1 MLRSKHILLF
11 IVLLFV
17 GAQCFASQSVVLDSI
32 AIDAIDTIET
42 ISIIDSVELADA
54 EFEAWLEKYA
64 TVNSQFTIH
73 NSQLDDT
80 TNAFLGTIAFT
91 DSTECVSNDSVS
103 ISLDIVKDSVE
114 KRDFV
119 ELVDEGEEARER
131 ERNAL
136 IASVM
141 ASFKKKVAD
150 NTNNIDQANR
160 SDQSNQSNQTNQPD
174 QSDLSNSSDLSDQFN
189 QSDLSYNFQLPAF
202 KSADSLLAVVD
213 YQLSTLNSQHSTKV
227 NPLFL
232 DWVIG
237 GVENREQG
245 TRSKEYGVWS
255 DDSIV
260 VEIRI
265 GAKDYI
271 RATAPEL
278 YSYHKSDLPSIN
290 ELQISRIAHADRKEL
305 LLNLD
310 TLNRSKTSQLK
321 VDLPEISKWSKG
333 AKFQVHASQ
342 NYISSNWYKGGES
355 NLAATFYA
363 MGYFNYD
370 NRKGLQWDN
379 KAEWKL
385 GLYGMASDSL
395 RWLRVNE
402 DLLRLNSKLGYK
414 AFKNFYYTAEWDF
427 QTSLFNTYKSNTY
440 VRSSGPFSPIR
451 MSLSL
456 GMDYKYKSIV
466 SVFVS
471 PLSYKLVYV
480 ADMSYKEGVLPEENI
495 AYQVGI
501 TDGTRQSNQLGA
513 LIRTDFDYDF
523 NESIGMEVHF
533 SFFGNY
539 VGKIKGV
546 EVGCE
551 VIGNFKIN
559 RFLSAQVSLYPRY
572 DSTTVPADGG
582 KPKMQFYELISL
594 GFNYKL

>member
-1 MLRSKHILLF
+1 MLRNKYILF
-11 IVLLFV
+11 IFLFLI
-17 GAQCFASQSVVLDSI
+17 GAQWIASQVVVLDSV
-32 AIDAIDTIET
+32 DV
-42 ISIIDSVELADA
+42 IDSIDKIDSIEFLDTVELADA
-54 EFEAWLEKYA
+54 EFEAWLEEYA
-64 TVNSQFTIH
+64 
-73 NSQLDDT
+73 QLSETRDT
-80 TNAFLGTIAFT
+80 RHETQDILM
-91 DSTECVSNDSVS
+91 ENDSGSMSSEV
-103 ISLDIVKDSVE
+103 VKDSVE
-114 KRDFV
+114 KKDFV
-119 ELVDEGEEARER
+119 SLSKEGEEAREQ
-131 ERNAL
+131 EKNAL
-136 IASVM
+136 IMSVM
-141 ASFKKKVAD
+141 KSFKKRSEENAGTQHVASIGD
-150 NTNNIDQANR
+150 TTVMEIDLIDTIKSIEVYEVKLLA
-160 SDQSNQSNQTNQPD
+160 SNYS
-174 QSDLSNSSDLSDQFN
+174 FIG
-189 QSDLSYNFQLPAF
+189 
-202 KSADSLLAVVD
+202 ADSLIAEIDSTLTT
-213 YQLSTLNSQHSTKV
+213 YNSQLSTQI

-232 DWVIG
+232 DWVL
-237 GVENREQG
+237 G
-245 TRSKEYGVWS
+245 TESAVS
-255 DDSIV
+255 MSLDDSDSV
-260 VEIRI
+260 VVAVRK
-265 GAKDYI
+265 GAKDYV

-278 YSYHKSDLPSIN
+278 YAYHKSQLPSIS
-290 ELQISRIAHADRKEL
+290 ELQVERIQHDKRDKL

-310 TLNRSKTSQLK
+310 SLNRSKTSKLE
-321 VDLPEISKWSKG
+321 VDLPEMSKWSKG

-355 NLAATFYA
+355 NMAATLYA

-440 VRSSGPFSPIR
+440 IRTSGPFSPIR
-451 MSLSL
+451 MSLSA
-456 GMDYKYKSIV
+456 GMDYKWNSIV
-466 SVFVS
+466 SVFLS

-480 ADMSYKEGVLPEENI
+480 ADMSRKEGVLLEENI
-495 AYQVGI
+495 AHQVGI

-551 VIGNFKIN
+551 MIGNFKIN
-559 RFLSAQVSLYPRY
+559 RFLSAKVSLYPRY
-572 DSTTVPADGG
+572 DSTTIPADGG

>member
-1 MLRSKHILLF
+1 MLRNKYILF
-11 IVLLFV
+11 IFLFLI
-17 GAQCFASQSVVLDSI
+17 GAQWIASQVVVLDSV
-32 AIDAIDTIET
+32 DV
-42 ISIIDSVELADA
+42 IDSIDKIDSIEFLDTVELADA
-54 EFEAWLEKYA
+54 EFEAWLEEYA
-64 TVNSQFTIH
+64 
-73 NSQLDDT
+73 QLSETRDT
-80 TNAFLGTIAFT
+80 RHETQDILM
-91 DSTECVSNDSVS
+91 ENDSGSMSSEV
-103 ISLDIVKDSVE
+103 VKDSVE
-114 KRDFV
+114 KKDFV
-119 ELVDEGEEARER
+119 SLSKEGEEAREQ
-131 ERNAL
+131 EKNAL
-136 IASVM
+136 IMSVM
-141 ASFKKKVAD
+141 KSFKKRSEVNAGTQHVASIGD
-150 NTNNIDQANR
+150 TTVMEIDLIDTIKSIEVYEVKLLA
-160 SDQSNQSNQTNQPD
+160 SNYS
-174 QSDLSNSSDLSDQFN
+174 FIG
-189 QSDLSYNFQLPAF
+189 
-202 KSADSLLAVVD
+202 ADSLIAEID
-213 YQLSTLNSQHSTKV
+213 STLTTHNSQLTTQI

-232 DWVIG
+232 DWVL
-237 GVENREQG
+237 G
-245 TRSKEYGVWS
+245 TESAVS
-255 DDSIV
+255 MSLDDSDSV
-260 VEIRI
+260 VVAVRK
-265 GAKDYI
+265 GAKDYV

-278 YSYHKSDLPSIN
+278 YAYHKSQLPSIS
-290 ELQISRIAHADRKEL
+290 ELQVERIQHDKRDKL

-310 TLNRSKTSQLK
+310 SLNRSKTSKLE
-321 VDLPEISKWSKG
+321 VDLPEMSKWSKG

-355 NLAATFYA
+355 NMAATLYA

-440 VRSSGPFSPIR
+440 IRTSGPFSPIR

-471 PLSYKLVYV
+471 PLSYKLIYV

-495 AYQVGI
+495 AHQVGI

-551 VIGNFKIN
+551 MIGNFKIN
-559 RFLSAQVSLYPRY
+559 RFLSAKVSLYPRY
-572 DSTTVPADGG
+572 DSTTLPADGG

>member
-1 MLRSKHILLF
+1 MLRNKYLLF
-11 IVLLFV
+11 IFLFLI
-17 GAQCFASQSVVLDSI
+17 GAQWIASQVVVLDSV
-32 AIDAIDTIET
+32 DV
-42 ISIIDSVELADA
+42 IDSIDKIDSIEFLDTVELADA
-54 EFEAWLEKYA
+54 EFEAWLEEYA
-64 TVNSQFTIH
+64 
-73 NSQLDDT
+73 QLSETRDT
-80 TNAFLGTIAFT
+80 RHETQDILM
-91 DSTECVSNDSVS
+91 ENDSGSMSSEV
-103 ISLDIVKDSVE
+103 VKDSVE
-114 KRDFV
+114 KKDFV
-119 ELVDEGEEARER
+119 SLSKEGEEAREQ
-131 ERNAL
+131 EKNAL
-136 IASVM
+136 IMSVM
-141 ASFKKKVAD
+141 KSFKKRSEENAGTQHVASIGD
-150 NTNNIDQANR
+150 TTVMEIDLIDTIKSIEVYEVKLLA
-160 SDQSNQSNQTNQPD
+160 SNYS
-174 QSDLSNSSDLSDQFN
+174 FIG
-189 QSDLSYNFQLPAF
+189 
-202 KSADSLLAVVD
+202 ADSLIAEID
-213 YQLSTLNSQHSTKV
+213 STLTTHNSQLTTQI

-232 DWVIG
+232 DWVL
-237 GVENREQG
+237 G
-245 TRSKEYGVWS
+245 TESAVS
-255 DDSIV
+255 MSLDDSDSV
-260 VEIRI
+260 VVAVRK
-265 GAKDYI
+265 GAKDYV

-278 YSYHKSDLPSIN
+278 YAYHKSQLPSIS
-290 ELQISRIAHADRKEL
+290 ELQVERIQHDKRDKL

-310 TLNRSKTSQLK
+310 SLNRSKTSKLE
-321 VDLPEISKWSKG
+321 VDLPEMSKWSKG

-355 NLAATFYA
+355 NMAATLYA

-440 VRSSGPFSPIR
+440 IRTSGPFSPIR

-456 GMDYKYKSIV
+456 GMDYKWKNYV

-559 RFLSAQVSLYPRY
+559 RFLSAKVSLYPRY
-572 DSTTVPADGG
+572 DSTTIPADGG

>member
-1 MLRSKHILLF
+1 MLRSKSILL
-11 IVLLFV
+11 IIMLLV
-17 GAQCFASQSVVLDSI
+17 GVQVVASQSLRHDVMSDSI
-32 AIDAIDTIET
+32 APQSVDTLAMDTI
-42 ISIIDSVELADA
+42 ELADA
-54 EFEAWLEKYA
+54 EFEAWLDEYA
-64 TVNSQFTIH
+64 TVTEVA
-73 NSQLDDT
+73 DT
-80 TNAFLGTIAFT
+80 AVRDTIA
-91 DSTECVSNDSVS
+91 
-103 ISLDIVKDSVE
+103 

-119 ELVDEGEEARER
+119 GLVAEGEEARTR
-131 ERNAL
+131 EKNAL
-136 IASVM
+136 ISSVL
-141 ASFKKKVAD
+141 SSIK
-150 NTNNIDQANR
+150 NR
-160 SDQSNQSNQTNQPD
+160 V
-174 QSDLSNSSDLSDQFN
+174 SSDEAKCDTVVSEQLEVLE
-189 QSDLSYNFQLPAF
+189 DLGKLELPDFSTFASSGFLIAEVDSQLTM
-202 KSADSLLAVVD
+202 SNV
-213 YQLSTLNSQHSTKV
+213 QHSTQV
-227 NPLFL
+227 NPLFM
-232 DWVIG
+232 DWVLGGIG
-237 GVENREQG
+237 GKEQG
-245 TRSKEYGVWS
+245 VGGMEYGIWS
-255 DDSIV
+255 DDSV
-260 VEIRI
+260 VFEVRKDV
-265 GAKDYI
+265 KDYI
-271 RATAPEL
+271 RTTAPEL
-278 YSYHKSDLPSIN
+278 YTYHKSDLPSIG
-290 ELQISRIAHADRKEL
+290 ELQTSRITHADKTKL

-310 TLNRSKTSQLK
+310 TLNKNKTSQLK
-321 VDLPEISKWSKG
+321 VDLPAISRWSKG

-355 NLAATFYA
+355 NMAVTTYA

-440 VRSSGPFSPIR
+440 VRASGPFSPIR
-451 MSLSL
+451 MSLSA
-456 GMDYKYKSIV
+456 GMDYKWKSMV

-471 PLSYKLVYV
+471 PLSYKLIYV
-480 ADMSYKEGVLPEENI
+480 ADMSYREGVLPEENI

-501 TDGTRQSNQLGA
+501 TDGTRRSNQLGA

-539 VGKIKGV
+539 AGKIKGV

-559 RFLSAQVSLYPRY
+559 RFLSAKVSLYPRY

-582 KPKMQFYELISL
+582 KPKLQFYELISL

>member
-1 MLRSKHILLF
+1 MLRSKSILL
-11 IVLLFV
+11 IIMLLV
-17 GAQCFASQSVVLDSI
+17 GVQVVASQSLRHDVMSDSI
-32 AIDAIDTIET
+32 APQSVDTLAMDTI
-42 ISIIDSVELADA
+42 ELADA
-54 EFEAWLEKYA
+54 EFEAWLDEYA
-64 TVNSQFTIH
+64 TVTEVA
-73 NSQLDDT
+73 DT
-80 TNAFLGTIAFT
+80 AVRDTIA
-91 DSTECVSNDSVS
+91 
-103 ISLDIVKDSVE
+103 

-119 ELVDEGEEARER
+119 GLVAEGEEARTR
-131 ERNAL
+131 EKNAL
-136 IASVM
+136 ISSVL
-141 ASFKKKVAD
+141 SSIK
-150 NTNNIDQANR
+150 NR
-160 SDQSNQSNQTNQPD
+160 V
-174 QSDLSNSSDLSDQFN
+174 SSDEAKCDTVVSEQLEVLE
-189 QSDLSYNFQLPAF
+189 DLGKLELPDFSTFASSGFLIAEVDSQLTT
-202 KSADSLLAVVD
+202 SNV
-213 YQLSTLNSQHSTKV
+213 QHSTQV
-227 NPLFL
+227 NPLFM
-232 DWVIG
+232 DWVLGGIG
-237 GVENREQG
+237 GKEQG
-245 TRSKEYGVWS
+245 VGGMEYGIWS
-255 DDSIV
+255 DDSV
-260 VEIRI
+260 VFEVRKDV
-265 GAKDYI
+265 KDYI
-271 RATAPEL
+271 RTTAPEL
-278 YSYHKSDLPSIN
+278 YTYHKSDLPSIG
-290 ELQISRIAHADRKEL
+290 ELQTSRITHADKTKL

-310 TLNRSKTSQLK
+310 TLNKNKTSQLK
-321 VDLPEISKWSKG
+321 VDLPAISRWSKG

-355 NLAATFYA
+355 NMAMTMYA

-440 VRSSGPFSPIR
+440 VRASGPFSPIR
-451 MSLSL
+451 MSLSA
-456 GMDYKYKSIV
+456 GMDYKWKSMV

-471 PLSYKLVYV
+471 PLSYKLIYV
-480 ADMSYKEGVLPEENI
+480 ADMSYREGVLPEENI

-501 TDGTRQSNQLGA
+501 TDGTRRSNQLGA

-539 VGKIKGV
+539 AGKIKGV

-559 RFLSAQVSLYPRY
+559 RFLSAKVSLYPRY

-582 KPKMQFYELISL
+582 KPKLQFYELISL

>member
-1 MLRSKHILLF
+1 MLRSKSILL
-11 IVLLFV
+11 IIMLLV
-17 GAQCFASQSVVLDSI
+17 GAQVVASQSLRHDVMSDSI
-32 AIDAIDTIET
+32 APQSVDTLAMDTI
-42 ISIIDSVELADA
+42 ELADA
-54 EFEAWLEKYA
+54 EFEAWLDEYA
-64 TVNSQFTIH
+64 TVTEVA
-73 NSQLDDT
+73 DT
-80 TNAFLGTIAFT
+80 AVRDTIA
-91 DSTECVSNDSVS
+91 
-103 ISLDIVKDSVE
+103 

-119 ELVDEGEEARER
+119 GLVAEGEEARTR
-131 ERNAL
+131 EKNAL
-136 IASVM
+136 ISSVL
-141 ASFKKKVAD
+141 SSIK
-150 NTNNIDQANR
+150 NR
-160 SDQSNQSNQTNQPD
+160 V
-174 QSDLSNSSDLSDQFN
+174 SSDEAKCDTVVLEKLEVLE
-189 QSDLSYNFQLPAF
+189 DLGKLELPDFSTFASSGFLIAEVDSQLTT
-202 KSADSLLAVVD
+202 SNV
-213 YQLSTLNSQHSTKV
+213 QHSTQV
-227 NPLFL
+227 NPLFM
-232 DWVIG
+232 DWVLGGIG
-237 GVENREQG
+237 GKEQG
-245 TRSKEYGVWS
+245 VGGMEYGIWS
-255 DDSIV
+255 DDSV
-260 VEIRI
+260 VFEVRKDV
-265 GAKDYI
+265 KDYI
-271 RATAPEL
+271 RTTAPEL
-278 YSYHKSDLPSIN
+278 YTYHKSDLPSIG
-290 ELQISRIAHADRKEL
+290 ELQTSRITHADKTKL

-310 TLNRSKTSQLK
+310 TLNKNKTSQLK
-321 VDLPEISKWSKG
+321 VDLPAISRWSKG

-355 NLAATFYA
+355 NMAMTMYA

-440 VRSSGPFSPIR
+440 VRASGPFSPIR
-451 MSLSL
+451 MSLSA
-456 GMDYKYKSIV
+456 GMDYKWKSMV

-471 PLSYKLVYV
+471 PLSYKLIYV
-480 ADMSYKEGVLPEENI
+480 ADMSYREGVLPEENI
-495 AYQVGI
+495 AHQVGI
-501 TDGTRQSNQLGA
+501 TDGTRRSNQLGA

-539 VGKIKGV
+539 AGKIKGV

-559 RFLSAQVSLYPRY
+559 RFLSAKVSLYPRY

-582 KPKMQFYELISL
+582 KPKLQFYELISL

>member
-1 MLRSKHILLF
+1 MLRSKSILL
-11 IVLLFV
+11 IIMLFV
-17 GAQCFASQSVVLDSI
+17 EAQLVVSQSVCDSVKVDSI
-32 AIDAIDTIET
+32 VPQSVDTLAIDTI
-42 ISIIDSVELADA
+42 ELADA
-54 EFEAWLEKYA
+54 EFEAWLDEYA
-64 TVNSQFTIH
+64 NVKE
-73 NSQLDDT
+73 DADT
-80 TNAFLGTIAFT
+80 AVRDT
-91 DSTECVSNDSVS
+91 
-103 ISLDIVKDSVE
+103 VE

-119 ELVDEGEEARER
+119 ELATKGEEARTR
-131 ERNAL
+131 EKNAL
-136 IASVM
+136 IAGVLE
-141 ASFKKKVAD
+141 SFKKKV
-150 NTNNIDQANR
+150 
-160 SDQSNQSNQTNQPD
+160 SDQSVQSAEPNSLVPVVAVDDSTQLNLLEQVDLALDAQRQTF
-174 QSDLSNSSDLSDQFN
+174 LSS
-189 QSDLSYNFQLPAF
+189 
-202 KSADSLLAVVD
+202 DSLLAGVD
-213 YQLSTLNSQHSTKV
+213 SQLATSNLQPPTQV
-227 NPLFL
+227 NPLFM
-232 DWVIG
+232 DWVLGGIG
-237 GVENREQG
+237 GKEQG
-245 TRSKEYGVWS
+245 GMEYGIWS
-255 DDSIV
+255 DDSV
-260 VEIRI
+260 VFEVRKDV
-265 GAKDYI
+265 KDYI
-271 RATAPEL
+271 RTTAPEL
-278 YSYHKSDLPSIN
+278 YTYHKSDLPSIG
-290 ELQISRIAHADRKEL
+290 ELQISHITHADKAKL

-310 TLNRSKTSQLK
+310 TLNKNKTSQLK
-321 VDLPEISKWSKG
+321 VDLPAISRWSKG

-355 NLAATFYA
+355 NMAMTMYA

-440 VRSSGPFSPIR
+440 VRASGPFSPIR
-451 MSLSL
+451 MSLSA
-456 GMDYKYKSIV
+456 GMDYKWKSMV

-471 PLSYKLVYV
+471 PLSYKLIYV
-480 ADMSYKEGVLPEENI
+480 ADMSYREGVLPEENI

-501 TDGTRQSNQLGA
+501 TDGTRRSNQLGA

-539 VGKIKGV
+539 AGKIKGV

-559 RFLSAQVSLYPRY
+559 RFLSAKVSLYPRY

-582 KPKMQFYELISL
+582 KPKLQFYELISL

>member
-1 MLRSKHILLF
+1 MKELRKFIFNASLITISYSRNMMLRSKYLLLIILW
-11 IVLLFV
+11 FV
-17 GAQCFASQSVVLDSI
+17 GAQFVASQVVVLDSVK
-32 AIDAIDTIET
+32 
-42 ISIIDSVELADA
+42 SDSVVLQHVDSLATDTMELADA
-54 EFEAWLEKYA
+54 EFEAWLEQYA
-64 TVNSQFTIH
+64 QI
-73 NSQLDDT
+73 
-80 TNAFLGTIAFT
+80 T
-91 DSTECVSNDSVS
+91 DSGLQITDDSLSV
-103 ISLDIVKDSVE
+103 DVVKDSVE
-114 KRDFV
+114 KKDFV
-119 ELVDEGEEARER
+119 SLSKEGEEAREK
-131 ERNAL
+131 EKNAL
-136 IASVM
+136 IIKVM
-141 ASFKKKVAD
+141 ESMRKKKEVVDERVEKDSMAIVSSSVSFELD
-150 NTNNIDQANR
+150 NTPKSVHSIFATTDLVSLFYDNYFLAAKDILSEIDK
-160 SDQSNQSNQTNQPD
+160 D
-174 QSDLSNSSDLSDQFN
+174 FV
-189 QSDLSYNFQLPAF
+189 Y
-202 KSADSLLAVVD
+202 DST
-213 YQLSTLNSQHSTKV
+213 SV

-232 DWVIG
+232 DWVLG
-237 GVENREQG
+237 DVGQG
-245 TRSKEYGVWS
+245 AGMREYGIWS

-260 VEIRI
+260 VEVRK
-265 GAKDYI
+265 GVKEYI
-271 RATAPEL
+271 RATEPEL
-278 YSYHKSDLPSIN
+278 YAYHESQLPSIT
-290 ELQISRIAHADRKEL
+290 ELQMGHIQYDKRDKL

-310 TLNRSKTSQLK
+310 SLNKARTSNLK
-321 VDLPEISKWSKG
+321 VDLPEMSKWSKG

-355 NLAATFYA
+355 NMAMTMYA

-385 GLYGMASDSL
+385 GLYGMSSDSL

-414 AFKNFYYTAEWDF
+414 AFKKFFYTAEWDF

-440 VRSSGPFSPIR
+440 IRSSGPFSPIR

-456 GMDYKYKSIV
+456 GMDYKWNSMV

-471 PLSYKLVYV
+471 PLSYKLIYV
-480 ADMSYKEGVLPEENI
+480 ADMSYKEGVLLEENI
-495 AYQVGI
+495 AHQVGI

-513 LIRTDFDYDF
+513 LVRTDFDYDF

-559 RFLSAQVSLYPRY
+559 RFLSAKVSLYPRY
-572 DSTTVPADGG
+572 DSTTIPADGG

>member
-1 MLRSKHILLF
+1 MLRSKSILL
-11 IVLLFV
+11 IIMLLV
-17 GAQCFASQSVVLDSI
+17 GVQVVASQSLRHDVMSDSI
-32 AIDAIDTIET
+32 APQSVDTLAVDTI
-42 ISIIDSVELADA
+42 ELADA
-54 EFEAWLEKYA
+54 EFEAWLDEYA
-64 TVNSQFTIH
+64 TVTEVA
-73 NSQLDDT
+73 DT
-80 TNAFLGTIAFT
+80 AVRDTIA
-91 DSTECVSNDSVS
+91 
-103 ISLDIVKDSVE
+103 

-119 ELVDEGEEARER
+119 GLVAEGEEARTR
-131 ERNAL
+131 EKNAL
-136 IASVM
+136 ISSVL
-141 ASFKKKVAD
+141 SSIK
-150 NTNNIDQANR
+150 NR
-160 SDQSNQSNQTNQPD
+160 V
-174 QSDLSNSSDLSDQFN
+174 SSDEAKCDTVVLEQLEVLE
-189 QSDLSYNFQLPAF
+189 DLGKLELPDFSTFASSGFLIAEVDSQLTT
-202 KSADSLLAVVD
+202 SNV
-213 YQLSTLNSQHSTKV
+213 QHSTQV
-227 NPLFL
+227 NPLFM
-232 DWVIG
+232 DWVLGGIG
-237 GVENREQG
+237 GKEQG
-245 TRSKEYGVWS
+245 VGGMEYGIWS
-255 DDSIV
+255 DDSV
-260 VEIRI
+260 VSEVRKDV
-265 GAKDYI
+265 KDYI
-271 RATAPEL
+271 RTTAPEL
-278 YSYHKSDLPSIN
+278 YTYHKSDLPSIV
-290 ELQISRIAHADRKEL
+290 ELQTSRITYADKTKL

-310 TLNRSKTSQLK
+310 TLNKNKTSQLK
-321 VDLPEISKWSKG
+321 VDLPAISRWSKG

-355 NLAATFYA
+355 NMAMTMYA

-440 VRSSGPFSPIR
+440 VRASGPFSPIR
-451 MSLSL
+451 MSLSA
-456 GMDYKYKSIV
+456 GMDYKWKSMV

-471 PLSYKLVYV
+471 PLSYKLIYV
-480 ADMSYKEGVLPEENI
+480 ADMSYREGVLPEENI
-495 AYQVGI
+495 AHQVGI
-501 TDGTRQSNQLGA
+501 TDGTRRSNQLGA

-539 VGKIKGV
+539 ASKIKGV

-559 RFLSAQVSLYPRY
+559 RFLSAKVSLYPRY
-572 DSTTVPADGG
+572 DSTTLPADGG

>member
-1 MLRSKHILLF
+1 MMLRSKYILL
-11 IVLLFV
+11 IILWFV
-17 GAQCFASQSVVLDSI
+17 RAQFVASQTVVLSDSLKI
-32 AIDAIDTIET
+32 LSENLSLTDSTEHD
-42 ISIIDSVELADA
+42 SLLLSVDSVAVDTMELADA

-64 TVNSQFTIH
+64 HITDNRLQIT
-73 NSQLDDT
+73 DD
-80 TNAFLGTIAFT
+80 
-91 DSTECVSNDSVS
+91 
-103 ISLDIVKDSVE
+103 SLLVDVVKDSVE
-114 KRDFV
+114 KKDFV
-119 ELVDEGEEARER
+119 ELVREGEEAREK
-131 ERNAL
+131 EKNAL
-136 IASVM
+136 ISSVM
-141 ASFKKKVAD
+141 ATFKKKTQETKPD
-150 NTNNIDQANR
+150 DQEVSVEVEAQNE
-160 SDQSNQSNQTNQPD
+160 DTLEVQSVEPLQ
-174 QSDLSNSSDLSDQFN
+174 LSAYDIQLSTFNS
-189 QSDLSYNFQLPAF
+189 P
-202 KSADSLLAVVD
+202 DSLLVEVD
-213 YQLSTLNSQHSTKV
+213 STLSILNSQCSTEV

-232 DWVIG
+232 DWVLG
-237 GVENREQG
+237 DVGHGAGVR
-245 TRSKEYGVWS
+245 EYGIWS

-260 VEIRI
+260 SEVRK
-265 GAKDYI
+265 GVKDYI

-278 YSYHKSDLPSIN
+278 YEYHKSQLPSIS
-290 ELQISRIAHADRKEL
+290 ELQMGHIQYDKRDKL

-310 TLNRSKTSQLK
+310 SLNRSKTSSLK
-321 VDLPEISKWSKG
+321 IDLPEKSKWSKG

-355 NLAATFYA
+355 NMAMTMYA

-385 GLYGMASDSL
+385 GLYGMSSDSL

-402 DLLRLNSKLGYK
+402 DLFRLNSKLGYK
-414 AFKNFYYTAEWDF
+414 AFKKFFYTAEWDF

-440 VRSSGPFSPIR
+440 IRSSGPFSPIR

-456 GMDYKYKSIV
+456 GMDYKWNSMV

-480 ADMSYKEGVLPEENI
+480 ADMSYKDGVLPEENI
-495 AYQVGI
+495 AHQVGI

-513 LIRTDFDYDF
+513 LVRTDFDYDF

-559 RFLSAQVSLYPRY
+559 RFLSAKVSLYPRY
-572 DSTTVPADGG
+572 DSTTIPADGG

>member
-1 MLRSKHILLF
+1 MLRNKYILF
-11 IVLLFV
+11 IFLFLI
-17 GAQCFASQSVVLDSI
+17 GAQWIASQVVVLDSV
-32 AIDAIDTIET
+32 DV
-42 ISIIDSVELADA
+42 IDSIDKIDSIEFLDTVELADA
-54 EFEAWLEKYA
+54 EFEAWLEEYA
-64 TVNSQFTIH
+64 
-73 NSQLDDT
+73 QLSETRDT
-80 TNAFLGTIAFT
+80 RHETQDILM
-91 DSTECVSNDSVS
+91 ENDSGS
-103 ISLDIVKDSVE
+103 MSLEVVKDSVE
-114 KRDFV
+114 KKDFV
-119 ELVDEGEEARER
+119 SLSKEGEEAREQ
-131 ERNAL
+131 EKNAL
-136 IASVM
+136 IMSVM
-141 ASFKKKVAD
+141 KSFKKRSEENAGTQHVASIGD
-150 NTNNIDQANR
+150 TTVMEIDLIDTIKSIEVYEVKLLA
-160 SDQSNQSNQTNQPD
+160 SNYS
-174 QSDLSNSSDLSDQFN
+174 FIG
-189 QSDLSYNFQLPAF
+189 
-202 KSADSLLAVVD
+202 ADSLIAEID
-213 YQLSTLNSQHSTKV
+213 STLTTHNSQLTTQI

-232 DWVIG
+232 DWVL
-237 GVENREQG
+237 G
-245 TRSKEYGVWS
+245 TESAVS
-255 DDSIV
+255 MSLDDSDSV
-260 VEIRI
+260 VVAVRK
-265 GAKDYI
+265 GAKDYV

-278 YSYHKSDLPSIN
+278 YAYHKSQLPSIS
-290 ELQISRIAHADRKEL
+290 ELQVERIQHDKRDKL

-310 TLNRSKTSQLK
+310 SLNRSKTSKLE
-321 VDLPEISKWSKG
+321 VDLPEMSKWSKG

-355 NLAATFYA
+355 NMAATLYA

-440 VRSSGPFSPIR
+440 IRTSGPFSPIR

-456 GMDYKYKSIV
+456 GMDYKWKNYV

-471 PLSYKLVYV
+471 PLSYKLIYV

-495 AYQVGI
+495 AHQVGI

-559 RFLSAQVSLYPRY
+559 RFLSAKVSLYPRY
-572 DSTTVPADGG
+572 DSTTIPADGG

>member
-1 MLRSKHILLF
+1 MLKSKYILL
-11 IVLLFV
+11 IILFLV
-17 GAQCFASQSVVLDSI
+17 GAQGFASQAVVLDSI
-32 AIDAIDTIET
+32 KNDSVALRHVDSLATDTI
-42 ISIIDSVELADA
+42 ELADA
-54 EFEAWLEKYA
+54 EFEVWLEEYA
-64 TVNSQFTIH
+64 QIT
-73 NSQLDDT
+73 DDS
-80 TNAFLGTIAFT
+80 L
-91 DSTECVSNDSVS
+91 SV
-103 ISLDIVKDSVE
+103 DVVKDSVE
-114 KRDFV
+114 KKDFV
-119 ELVDEGEEARER
+119 SLSNEGEEARKR
-131 ERNAL
+131 EKNEL
-136 IASVM
+136 IMNVM
-141 ASFKKKVAD
+141 KSFKK
-150 NTNNIDQANR
+150 R
-160 SDQSNQSNQTNQPD
+160 SEESGVKSE
-174 QSDLSNSSDLSDQFN
+174 SSDSAMNSVDSTSALYSSPALGEVVEDRGD
-189 QSDLSYNFQLPAF
+189 SSNF
-202 KSADSLLAVVD
+202 
-213 YQLSTLNSQHSTKV
+213 QLSTLNVQFSTFNTPDSLLV
-227 NPLFL
+227 EVDSILSTLNSHFSTQINPLFM
-232 DWVIG
+232 DWVLG
-237 GVENREQG
+237 SKEQG
-245 TRSKEYGVWS
+245 EGGREYGTWS
-255 DDSIV
+255 DDTIV
-260 VEIRI
+260 VGVRKSV
-265 GAKDYI
+265 KDYI

-278 YSYHKSDLPSIN
+278 YTYHKSDLPSLG
-290 ELQISRIAHADRKEL
+290 ELQTSHITHADKKKL

-310 TLNRSKTSQLK
+310 TLNRGKRSLSR
-321 VDLPEISKWSKG
+321 VDLPEASRWVKG

-355 NLAATFYA
+355 NMAMTMYA

-402 DLLRLNSKLGYK
+402 DLLRFNSKLGYK

-440 VRSSGPFSPIR
+440 IRTSGPFSPIR
-451 MSLSL
+451 MSLSA
-456 GMDYKYKSIV
+456 GMDYKWNSMV
-466 SVFVS
+466 SVFLS

-480 ADMSYKEGVLPEENI
+480 ADMSRKEGVLLEENI
-495 AYQVGI
+495 AHQVGI
-501 TDGTRQSNQLGA
+501 TDGTRYSNQLGA

-559 RFLSAQVSLYPRY
+559 RFLSAKVSLYPRY
-572 DSTTVPADGG
+572 DSTTIPADGG

>member
-1 MLRSKHILLF
+1 MMLRSKYILLIF
-11 IVLLFV
+11 LFLI
-17 GAQCFASQSVVLDSI
+17 GTQGFASQVLCDSLSTHNSQLTT
-32 AIDAIDTIET
+32 DTI
-42 ISIIDSVELADA
+42 ELADA
-54 EFEAWLEKYA
+54 EFEAWLEEYA
-64 TVNSQFTIH
+64 
-73 NSQLDDT
+73 QLSETRDT
-80 TNAFLGTIAFT
+80 RHETQDILM
-91 DSTECVSNDSVS
+91 ENDSGSMSSEV
-103 ISLDIVKDSVE
+103 VKDSVD
-114 KRDFV
+114 KKDFV
-119 ELVDEGEEARER
+119 SLSKEGEEAREQ
-131 ERNAL
+131 EKNAL
-136 IASVM
+136 IMSVM
-141 ASFKKKVAD
+141 KSFKKRSEENAGTQHVASIGD
-150 NTNNIDQANR
+150 TTVMEIDLIDTIK
-160 SDQSNQSNQTNQPD
+160 SIEVYEVKLLVSNYS
-174 QSDLSNSSDLSDQFN
+174 FIG
-189 QSDLSYNFQLPAF
+189 
-202 KSADSLLAVVD
+202 ADSLIAEID
-213 YQLSTLNSQHSTKV
+213 STLTTHNSQLTTQI

-232 DWVIG
+232 DWVL
-237 GVENREQG
+237 G
-245 TRSKEYGVWS
+245 TESAVS
-255 DDSIV
+255 MSLDDSDSV
-260 VEIRI
+260 VVAVRK
-265 GAKDYI
+265 GAKDYV

-278 YSYHKSDLPSIN
+278 YAYHKSQLPSIS
-290 ELQISRIAHADRKEL
+290 ELQVERIQHDKRDKL

-310 TLNRSKTSQLK
+310 SLNRSKTSKLE
-321 VDLPEISKWSKG
+321 VDLPEMSKWSKG

-355 NLAATFYA
+355 NMAATLYA

-440 VRSSGPFSPIR
+440 IRTSGPFSPIR
-451 MSLSL
+451 MSLSA
-456 GMDYKYKSIV
+456 GMDYKWNSMV
-466 SVFVS
+466 SVFLS

-480 ADMSYKEGVLPEENI
+480 ADMSRKEGVLLEENI
-495 AYQVGI
+495 AHQVGI
-501 TDGTRQSNQLGA
+501 TDGTRYSNQLGA

-559 RFLSAQVSLYPRY
+559 RFLSAKVSLYPRY
-572 DSTTVPADGG
+572 DSTTIPADGG

>member
-1 MLRSKHILLF
+1 MSLDDSD
-11 IVLLFV
+11 
-17 GAQCFASQSVVLDSI
+17 SVV
-32 AIDAIDTIET
+32 
-42 ISIIDSVELADA
+42 
-54 EFEAWLEKYA
+54 
-64 TVNSQFTIH
+64 
-73 NSQLDDT
+73 
-80 TNAFLGTIAFT
+80 
-91 DSTECVSNDSVS
+91 
-103 ISLDIVKDSVE
+103 
-114 KRDFV
+114 
-119 ELVDEGEEARER
+119 
-131 ERNAL
+131 
-136 IASVM
+136 
-141 ASFKKKVAD
+141 VAV
-150 NTNNIDQANR
+150 R
-160 SDQSNQSNQTNQPD
+160 
-174 QSDLSNSSDLSDQFN
+174 
-189 QSDLSYNFQLPAF
+189 
-202 KSADSLLAVVD
+202 K
-213 YQLSTLNSQHSTKV
+213 
-227 NPLFL
+227 
-232 DWVIG
+232 
-237 GVENREQG
+237 
-245 TRSKEYGVWS
+245 
-255 DDSIV
+255 
-260 VEIRI
+260 
-265 GAKDYI
+265 GAKDYV

-278 YSYHKSDLPSIN
+278 YAYHKSQLPSIL
-290 ELQISRIAHADRKEL
+290 ELQVERIQHDKRDKL

-310 TLNRSKTSQLK
+310 SLNRSKTSKLE

-333 AKFQVHASQ
+333 AKFQVHVSQ

-355 NLAATFYA
+355 NMATTLYA

-370 NRKGLQWDN
+370 SRKGLQWDN

-440 VRSSGPFSPIR
+440 IRTSGPFSPIR

-471 PLSYKLVYV
+471 PLSYKLIYV
-480 ADMSYKEGVLPEENI
+480 VDMSYKEGVLPEENI
-495 AYQVGI
+495 AHQVGI

-551 VIGNFKIN
+551 MIGNFKIN
-559 RFLSAQVSLYPRY
+559 RFLSAKVSLYPRY
-572 DSTTVPADGG
+572 DSTTLPADGG
-582 KPKMQFYELISL
+582 KPEMQFYELISL

>member
-1 MLRSKHILLF
+1 MLRSKYILLIF
-11 IVLLFV
+11 LFLI
-17 GAQCFASQSVVLDSI
+17 GTQGFASQVLCDSLSTHNSQLTT
-32 AIDAIDTIET
+32 DTI
-42 ISIIDSVELADA
+42 ELADA
-54 EFEAWLEKYA
+54 EFEAWLEEYA
-64 TVNSQFTIH
+64 
-73 NSQLDDT
+73 QLSETRDT
-80 TNAFLGTIAFT
+80 RHETQDILM
-91 DSTECVSNDSVS
+91 ENDSGSMSSEV
-103 ISLDIVKDSVE
+103 VKDSVD
-114 KRDFV
+114 KKDFV
-119 ELVDEGEEARER
+119 SLSKEGEEAREQ
-131 ERNAL
+131 EKNAL
-136 IASVM
+136 IMSVM
-141 ASFKKKVAD
+141 KSFKKRSEENAGTQHVASIGD
-150 NTNNIDQANR
+150 TTVMEIDLIDTIK
-160 SDQSNQSNQTNQPD
+160 SIEVYEVKLLVSNYS
-174 QSDLSNSSDLSDQFN
+174 FIG
-189 QSDLSYNFQLPAF
+189 
-202 KSADSLLAVVD
+202 ADSLIAEID
-213 YQLSTLNSQHSTKV
+213 STLTTHNSQLTTQI

-232 DWVIG
+232 DWVL
-237 GVENREQG
+237 G
-245 TRSKEYGVWS
+245 TESAVS
-255 DDSIV
+255 MSLDDSDSV
-260 VEIRI
+260 VVAVRK
-265 GAKDYI
+265 GAKDYV

-278 YSYHKSDLPSIN
+278 YAYHKSQLPSIS
-290 ELQISRIAHADRKEL
+290 ELQVERIQHDKRDKL

-310 TLNRSKTSQLK
+310 SLNRSKTSKLE
-321 VDLPEISKWSKG
+321 VDLPEMSKWSKG

-355 NLAATFYA
+355 NMAATLYA

-440 VRSSGPFSPIR
+440 IRTSGPFSPIR
-451 MSLSL
+451 MSLSA
-456 GMDYKYKSIV
+456 GMDYKWNSMV
-466 SVFVS
+466 SVFLS

-480 ADMSYKEGVLPEENI
+480 ADMSRKEGVLLEENI
-495 AYQVGI
+495 AHQVGI
-501 TDGTRQSNQLGA
+501 TDGTRYSNQLGA

-559 RFLSAQVSLYPRY
+559 RFLSAKVSLYPRY
-572 DSTTVPADGG
+572 DSTTIPADGG

>member
-1 MLRSKHILLF
+1 MLRSKSILL
-11 IVLLFV
+11 IIMLLV
-17 GAQCFASQSVVLDSI
+17 GVQLVASQSLRHDVMSDSI
-32 AIDAIDTIET
+32 APQSVDTLAMDTI
-42 ISIIDSVELADA
+42 ELADA
-54 EFEAWLEKYA
+54 EFEAWLDEYA
-64 TVNSQFTIH
+64 TVTEVA
-73 NSQLDDT
+73 DT
-80 TNAFLGTIAFT
+80 AVRDTIA
-91 DSTECVSNDSVS
+91 
-103 ISLDIVKDSVE
+103 

-119 ELVDEGEEARER
+119 GLVAEGEEARTR
-131 ERNAL
+131 EKNAL
-136 IASVM
+136 ISSVL
-141 ASFKKKVAD
+141 SSIK
-150 NTNNIDQANR
+150 NR
-160 SDQSNQSNQTNQPD
+160 V
-174 QSDLSNSSDLSDQFN
+174 SSDEAKCDTVVSEQLEVLE
-189 QSDLSYNFQLPAF
+189 DLGKLELPDFSTFASSGFLIAEVDSQLTT
-202 KSADSLLAVVD
+202 SNV
-213 YQLSTLNSQHSTKV
+213 QHSTQV
-227 NPLFL
+227 NPLFM
-232 DWVIG
+232 DWVLGGIG
-237 GVENREQG
+237 GKEQG
-245 TRSKEYGVWS
+245 VEGMEYGIWS
-255 DDSIV
+255 DDSV
-260 VEIRI
+260 VFEVRKDV
-265 GAKDYI
+265 KDYI
-271 RATAPEL
+271 RTTAPEL
-278 YSYHKSDLPSIN
+278 YTYHKSDLPSIG
-290 ELQISRIAHADRKEL
+290 ELQTSRITHADKTKL

-310 TLNRSKTSQLK
+310 TLNKNKTSQLK
-321 VDLPEISKWSKG
+321 VDLPAISRWSKG

-355 NLAATFYA
+355 NMAMTMYA

-440 VRSSGPFSPIR
+440 VRASGPFSPIR
-451 MSLSL
+451 MSLSV
-456 GMDYKYKSIV
+456 GMDYKWKSMV

-471 PLSYKLVYV
+471 PLSYKLIYV
-480 ADMSYKEGVLPEENI
+480 ADMSYREGVLPEENI
-495 AYQVGI
+495 AHQVGI
-501 TDGTRQSNQLGA
+501 TDGTRRSNQLGA

-539 VGKIKGV
+539 AGKIKGV

-559 RFLSAQVSLYPRY
+559 RFLSAKVSLYPRY

-582 KPKMQFYELISL
+582 KPKLQFYELISL

>member
-1 MLRSKHILLF
+1 MLRNKYILF
-11 IVLLFV
+11 IFLFLIW
-17 GAQCFASQSVVLDSI
+17 AQGVASQVVVLDSVDV
-32 AIDAIDTIET
+32 IDSIDTIE
-42 ISIIDSVELADA
+42 SIEFLDTVELADA

-64 TVNSQFTIH
+64 IVNA
-73 NSQLDDT
+73 QLDDT
-80 TNAFLGTIAFT
+80 TNISSETMALM
-91 DSTECVSNDSVS
+91 DSTENLYNDSVS
-103 ISLDIVKDSVE
+103 MSLDVVKDSVE
-114 KRDFV
+114 RKDFV
-119 ELVDEGEEARER
+119 ELVREGEEAREK
-131 ERNAL
+131 EKNAL
-136 IASVM
+136 ISGVLATL
-141 ASFKKKVAD
+141 KKKTQDVRQDEQKSRVETVVQNEDTSKVQNVEALQLSTL
-150 NTNNIDQANR
+150 NT
-160 SDQSNQSNQTNQPD
+160 
-174 QSDLSNSSDLSDQFN
+174 
-189 QSDLSYNFQLPAF
+189 
-202 KSADSLLAVVD
+202 
-213 YQLSTLNSQHSTKV
+213 QLSTLNSPDSLLVEVDSTLSTLNSQLSIKV
-227 NPLFL
+227 NPMFL
-232 DWVIG
+232 DWVLG
-237 GVENREQG
+237 AKSAVSVSL
-245 TRSKEYGVWS
+245 TD
-255 DDSIV
+255 DDSVIV
-260 VEIRI
+260 EVRTH
-265 GAKDYI
+265 AKDYV

-278 YSYHKSDLPSIN
+278 YAYHKSQLPSIS
-290 ELQISRIAHADRKEL
+290 ELRVGRIQQDKRDKL

-310 TLNRSKTSQLK
+310 SLNQSRTSKLQ
-321 VDLPEISKWSKG
+321 VDLPELSKWSKG

-355 NLAATFYA
+355 NMATTLYA

-440 VRSSGPFSPIR
+440 IRTSGPFSPIR

-456 GMDYKYKSIV
+456 GMDYKWKNYV

-559 RFLSAQVSLYPRY
+559 RFLSAKVSLYPRY
-572 DSTTVPADGG
+572 DSTTIPADGG

>member
-1 MLRSKHILLF
+1 MISCSKNMMLKSKYILLIF
-11 IVLLFV
+11 LFLI
-17 GAQCFASQSVVLDSI
+17 GAQCVASQVVVLPDSLNI
-32 AIDAIDTIET
+32 LSENSFLTDSTEHTENDSLRLSLDSVTVDTI
-42 ISIIDSVELADA
+42 ELADA
-54 EFEAWLEKYA
+54 EFEVWLEKYA
-64 TVNSQFTIH
+64 RV
-73 NSQLDDT
+73 
-80 TNAFLGTIAFT
+80 T
-91 DSTECVSNDSVS
+91 DSRFQITDDSLSV
-103 ISLDIVKDSVE
+103 DTVVKDSVE
-114 KRDFV
+114 KKDFV
-119 ELVDEGEEARER
+119 ELVREGEEAREK
-131 ERNAL
+131 EKNAL
-136 IASVM
+136 ISGVLATL
-141 ASFKKKVAD
+141 KKKTQDARQEAQESRVETAVQNED
-150 NTNNIDQANR
+150 TSKVQNVESLQLLTLNAPLL
-160 SDQSNQSNQTNQPD
+160 TF
-174 QSDLSNSSDLSDQFN
+174 NS
-189 QSDLSYNFQLPAF
+189 P
-202 KSADSLLAVVD
+202 DSLLVEVD
-213 YQLSTLNSQHSTKV
+213 STLSTFNSQLSTQI

-232 DWVIG
+232 DWVLG
-237 GVENREQG
+237 AVSAVCVSA
-245 TRSKEYGVWS
+245 TD
-255 DDSIV
+255 DDSVV
-260 VEIRI
+260 VELRTHV
-265 GAKDYI
+265 KDYV

-278 YSYHKSDLPSIN
+278 YTYHKSQLPSAS
-290 ELQISRIAHADRKEL
+290 ELQVGRIQYDKRDKL

-310 TLNRSKTSQLK
+310 SLNKSRTSKLK

-355 NLAATFYA
+355 NMAMTMYA

-402 DLLRLNSKLGYK
+402 DLFRLNSKLGFK

-427 QTSLFNTYKSNTY
+427 QTQLFNTFKSNTY
-440 VRSSGPFSPIR
+440 IRTSGPFSPIR

-456 GMDYKYKSIV
+456 GMDYKWKSIV

-513 LIRTDFDYDF
+513 LVRTDFDYDF

-559 RFLSAQVSLYPRY
+559 RFLSAKVSLYPRY
-572 DSTTVPADGG
+572 DSTTIPADGG

>member
-1 MLRSKHILLF
+1 MLRSKSILL
-11 IVLLFV
+11 IIMLLV
-17 GAQCFASQSVVLDSI
+17 GVQVVASQSLRHDVMSDSI
-32 AIDAIDTIET
+32 APQSVDTLAMDTI
-42 ISIIDSVELADA
+42 ELADA
-54 EFEAWLEKYA
+54 EFEAWLDEYA
-64 TVNSQFTIH
+64 TVTEVA
-73 NSQLDDT
+73 DT
-80 TNAFLGTIAFT
+80 AVRDTIA
-91 DSTECVSNDSVS
+91 
-103 ISLDIVKDSVE
+103 

-119 ELVDEGEEARER
+119 GLVAEGEEARTR
-131 ERNAL
+131 EKNAL
-136 IASVM
+136 ISSVL
-141 ASFKKKVAD
+141 SSIK
-150 NTNNIDQANR
+150 NR
-160 SDQSNQSNQTNQPD
+160 V
-174 QSDLSNSSDLSDQFN
+174 SSDEAKCDTVVLEQLEVLE
-189 QSDLSYNFQLPAF
+189 DLGKLELPDFSTFASSGFLIAEVDSQLTM
-202 KSADSLLAVVD
+202 SNV
-213 YQLSTLNSQHSTKV
+213 QHSTQV
-227 NPLFL
+227 NPVFM
-232 DWVIG
+232 DWVLGGIG
-237 GVENREQG
+237 GKEQG
-245 TRSKEYGVWS
+245 VGGMEYGIWS
-255 DDSIV
+255 DDSV
-260 VEIRI
+260 VFEVRKDV
-265 GAKDYI
+265 KDYI
-271 RATAPEL
+271 RTTAPEL
-278 YSYHKSDLPSIN
+278 YTYHKSDLPSIG
-290 ELQISRIAHADRKEL
+290 ELQTSRITHADKTKL

-310 TLNRSKTSQLK
+310 TLNKNKTSQLK
-321 VDLPEISKWSKG
+321 VDLPAISRWSKG

-355 NLAATFYA
+355 NMAMTMYA

-440 VRSSGPFSPIR
+440 VRASGPFSPIR
-451 MSLSL
+451 MSLSA
-456 GMDYKYKSIV
+456 GMDYKWKSMV

-471 PLSYKLVYV
+471 PLSYKLIYV
-480 ADMSYKEGVLPEENI
+480 ADMSYREGVLPEENI

-501 TDGTRQSNQLGA
+501 TDGTRRSNQLGA

-539 VGKIKGV
+539 AGKIKGV

-559 RFLSAQVSLYPRY
+559 RFLSAKVSLYPRY

-582 KPKMQFYELISL
+582 KPKLQFYELISL

>member
-1 MLRSKHILLF
+1 MLRSKSILL
-11 IVLLFV
+11 IIMLLV
-17 GAQCFASQSVVLDSI
+17 GVQVVASQSLRSDIQSDSI
-32 AIDAIDTIET
+32 APQSVDTLAMDTI
-42 ISIIDSVELADA
+42 ELADA
-54 EFEAWLEKYA
+54 EFEAWLDEYA
-64 TVNSQFTIH
+64 TVTEVA
-73 NSQLDDT
+73 DT
-80 TNAFLGTIAFT
+80 AVRDTIA
-91 DSTECVSNDSVS
+91 
-103 ISLDIVKDSVE
+103 

-119 ELVDEGEEARER
+119 GLVAEGEEARTR
-131 ERNAL
+131 EKNAL
-136 IASVM
+136 ISSVL
-141 ASFKKKVAD
+141 SSIK
-150 NTNNIDQANR
+150 NR
-160 SDQSNQSNQTNQPD
+160 V
-174 QSDLSNSSDLSDQFN
+174 SSDEAKCDTVVSEQLEVLE
-189 QSDLSYNFQLPAF
+189 DLGKLELPDFSTFASSGFLIAEVDSQLTT
-202 KSADSLLAVVD
+202 SNV
-213 YQLSTLNSQHSTKV
+213 QHSTQV
-227 NPLFL
+227 NPLFM
-232 DWVIG
+232 DWVLGGIG
-237 GVENREQG
+237 VKEQG
-245 TRSKEYGVWS
+245 GMEYGIWS
-255 DDSIV
+255 DDSV
-260 VEIRI
+260 VFEVRKDV
-265 GAKDYI
+265 KDYI
-271 RATAPEL
+271 RTTAPEL
-278 YSYHKSDLPSIN
+278 YTYHKSDLPSIG
-290 ELQISRIAHADRKEL
+290 ELQTSRITHADKTKL

-310 TLNRSKTSQLK
+310 TLNKNKTSQLK
-321 VDLPEISKWSKG
+321 VDLPAISRWSKG

-355 NLAATFYA
+355 NMAVTTYA

-440 VRSSGPFSPIR
+440 VRASGPFSPIR
-451 MSLSL
+451 MSLSA
-456 GMDYKYKSIV
+456 GMDYKWKSMV

-471 PLSYKLVYV
+471 PLSYKLIYV
-480 ADMSYKEGVLPEENI
+480 ADMSYREGVLPEENI

-501 TDGTRQSNQLGA
+501 TDGTRRSNQLGA

-539 VGKIKGV
+539 AGKIKGV

-559 RFLSAQVSLYPRY
+559 RFLSAKVSLYPRY

-582 KPKMQFYELISL
+582 KPKLQFYELISL

>member
-1 MLRSKHILLF
+1 MMLRNKYILF
-11 IVLLFV
+11 IFLFLI
-17 GAQCFASQSVVLDSI
+17 GAQGVASQVVVLDSVDV
-32 AIDAIDTIET
+32 IDSIDTIE
-42 ISIIDSVELADA
+42 SIEFLDTVELADA

-64 TVNSQFTIH
+64 IVNA
-73 NSQLDDT
+73 QLDDT
-80 TNAFLGTIAFT
+80 TNISSETMALV
-91 DSTECVSNDSVS
+91 DSTENLHNDSVS
-103 ISLDIVKDSVE
+103 MSLEVLKDSVE
-114 KRDFV
+114 RKDFV
-119 ELVDEGEEARER
+119 ELVREGEEAREK
-131 ERNAL
+131 EKNAL
-136 IASVM
+136 ISGVLATL
-141 ASFKKKVAD
+141 KKKTQDVRQDEQKSRVETVVQNEDTSKVQNVEALQLLTL
-150 NTNNIDQANR
+150 NT
-160 SDQSNQSNQTNQPD
+160 
-174 QSDLSNSSDLSDQFN
+174 
-189 QSDLSYNFQLPAF
+189 
-202 KSADSLLAVVD
+202 
-213 YQLSTLNSQHSTKV
+213 QLSTLNSPDSLLVEVDSILSTLNSQLSIKV
-227 NPLFL
+227 NPMFL
-232 DWVIG
+232 DWVLG
-237 GVENREQG
+237 AKSAVSVSL
-245 TRSKEYGVWS
+245 TD
-255 DDSIV
+255 DDSVIV
-260 VEIRI
+260 EVRTH
-265 GAKDYI
+265 AKDYV

-278 YSYHKSDLPSIN
+278 YAYHKSQLPSIS
-290 ELQISRIAHADRKEL
+290 ELRVGRIQQDKRDKL

-310 TLNRSKTSQLK
+310 SLNQSRTSKLQ
-321 VDLPEISKWSKG
+321 VDLPELSKWSKG

-355 NLAATFYA
+355 NMATTLYA

-440 VRSSGPFSPIR
+440 IRTSGPFSPIR

-456 GMDYKYKSIV
+456 GMDYKWKNYV

-559 RFLSAQVSLYPRY
+559 RFLSAKVSLYPRY
-572 DSTTVPADGG
+572 DSTTIPADGG

>member
-1 MLRSKHILLF
+1 MMLRNKYILF
-11 IVLLFV
+11 IFLFLI
-17 GAQCFASQSVVLDSI
+17 GAQWIASQVVVLDSVNV
-32 AIDAIDTIET
+32 IDSIDTVESIEFLDT
-42 ISIIDSVELADA
+42 VEFADV

-64 TVNSQFTIH
+64 IVNA
-73 NSQLDDT
+73 QLDDT
-80 TNAFLGTIAFT
+80 TNISSETMVLT
-91 DSTECVSNDSVS
+91 DSTENLQDT
-103 ISLDIVKDSVE
+103 IVK
-114 KRDFV
+114 KDFV
-119 ELVDEGEEARER
+119 SLSKEGEEARER
-131 ERNAL
+131 EKNEL
-136 IASVM
+136 IKSVM
-141 ASFKKKVAD
+141 KSFKK
-150 NTNNIDQANR
+150 R
-160 SDQSNQSNQTNQPD
+160 SEELGVRSE
-174 QSDLSNSSDLSDQFN
+174 SSDSSVMYNLTDSAVTLYSSSVCRDARFERPQVKV
-189 QSDLSYNFQLPAF
+189 DEVDNFQLLTFNYQLSTFNSP
-202 KSADSLLAVVD
+202 DSLLAEVD
-213 YQLSTLNSQHSTKV
+213 STLSIHNLQLSTNV
-227 NPLFL
+227 NPMFL
-232 DWVIG
+232 DWVLGAKSAVSVSLTDEDSVI
-237 GVENREQG
+237 VEVR
-245 TRSKEYGVWS
+245 TH
-255 DDSIV
+255 
-260 VEIRI
+260 
-265 GAKDYI
+265 AKDYV

-278 YSYHKSDLPSIN
+278 YAYHKSQLPSIS
-290 ELQISRIAHADRKEL
+290 ELRVGRIQQDKRDKL

-310 TLNRSKTSQLK
+310 SLNRSKTSKLN
-321 VDLPEISKWSKG
+321 VDLPEMSKWSKG

-355 NLAATFYA
+355 NMAATLYA
-363 MGYFNYD
+363 TGYFNYD

-402 DLLRLNSKLGYK
+402 DLLRLNSKLGFK
-414 AFKNFYYTAEWDF
+414 AFKNFYYTAECDF

-440 VRSSGPFSPIR
+440 IRTSGPFSPIR
-451 MSLSL
+451 MSFSL
-456 GMDYKYKSIV
+456 GMDYKWKNYV

-559 RFLSAQVSLYPRY
+559 RFLSAKVSLYPRY
-572 DSTTVPADGG
+572 DSTTIPADGG

>member
-1 MLRSKHILLF
+1 MLRSKSILL
-11 IVLLFV
+11 IIMLLV
-17 GAQCFASQSVVLDSI
+17 GVQVVASQSLRHDVMSDSI
-32 AIDAIDTIET
+32 APQSVDTLAMDTI
-42 ISIIDSVELADA
+42 ELADA
-54 EFEAWLEKYA
+54 EFEAWLDEYA
-64 TVNSQFTIH
+64 TVTEVA
-73 NSQLDDT
+73 DT
-80 TNAFLGTIAFT
+80 AVRDTIA
-91 DSTECVSNDSVS
+91 
-103 ISLDIVKDSVE
+103 

-119 ELVDEGEEARER
+119 GLVAEGEEARTR
-131 ERNAL
+131 EKNAL
-136 IASVM
+136 ISSVL
-141 ASFKKKVAD
+141 SSIK
-150 NTNNIDQANR
+150 NR
-160 SDQSNQSNQTNQPD
+160 V
-174 QSDLSNSSDLSDQFN
+174 SSDEAKCDTVVLEQLEVLE
-189 QSDLSYNFQLPAF
+189 DLGKLELPDFSTFASSGFLIAEVDSQLTT
-202 KSADSLLAVVD
+202 SNV
-213 YQLSTLNSQHSTKV
+213 QHSTQV
-227 NPLFL
+227 NPLFM
-232 DWVIG
+232 DWVLGGIG
-237 GVENREQG
+237 GKEQG
-245 TRSKEYGVWS
+245 VGGMEYGIWS
-255 DDSIV
+255 DDSV
-260 VEIRI
+260 VSEVRKDV
-265 GAKDYI
+265 KDYI
-271 RATAPEL
+271 RTTAPEL
-278 YSYHKSDLPSIN
+278 YTYHKSDLPSIV
-290 ELQISRIAHADRKEL
+290 ELQTSRITYADKTKL

-310 TLNRSKTSQLK
+310 TLNKNKTSQLK
-321 VDLPEISKWSKG
+321 VDLPAISRWSKG

-355 NLAATFYA
+355 NMAMTMYA

-440 VRSSGPFSPIR
+440 VRASGPFSPIR
-451 MSLSL
+451 MSLSA
-456 GMDYKYKSIV
+456 GMDYKWKSMV

-471 PLSYKLVYV
+471 PLSYKLIYV
-480 ADMSYKEGVLPEENI
+480 ADMSYREGVLPEENI
-495 AYQVGI
+495 AHQVGI
-501 TDGTRQSNQLGA
+501 TDGTRRSNQLGA

-539 VGKIKGV
+539 ASKIKGV

-559 RFLSAQVSLYPRY
+559 RFLSAKVSLYPRY
-572 DSTTVPADGG
+572 DSTTLPADGG

>member
-1 MLRSKHILLF
+1 MMLRNKYILF
-11 IVLLFV
+11 IFLFLI
-17 GAQCFASQSVVLDSI
+17 GAQWIASQVVVLDSV
-32 AIDAIDTIET
+32 DV
-42 ISIIDSVELADA
+42 IDSIDKIDSIEFLDTVELADA
-54 EFEAWLEKYA
+54 EFEAWLEEYA
-64 TVNSQFTIH
+64 
-73 NSQLDDT
+73 QLSETRDT
-80 TNAFLGTIAFT
+80 RHETQDILM
-91 DSTECVSNDSVS
+91 ENDSGSMSSEV
-103 ISLDIVKDSVE
+103 VKDSVE
-114 KRDFV
+114 KKDFV
-119 ELVDEGEEARER
+119 SLSKEGEEAREQ
-131 ERNAL
+131 EKNAL
-136 IASVM
+136 IMSVM
-141 ASFKKKVAD
+141 KSFKKRSEENAGTQHVASIGD
-150 NTNNIDQANR
+150 TTVMEIDLIDTIKSIEVYEVKLLA
-160 SDQSNQSNQTNQPD
+160 SNYS
-174 QSDLSNSSDLSDQFN
+174 FIG
-189 QSDLSYNFQLPAF
+189 
-202 KSADSLLAVVD
+202 ADSLIVEIDSTLT
-213 YQLSTLNSQHSTKV
+213 TLNSQLTTQI

-232 DWVIG
+232 DWVL
-237 GVENREQG
+237 G
-245 TRSKEYGVWS
+245 TESAVS
-255 DDSIV
+255 MSLDDSDSV
-260 VEIRI
+260 VVAVRK
-265 GAKDYI
+265 GAKDYV

-278 YSYHKSDLPSIN
+278 YAYHKSQLPSIS
-290 ELQISRIAHADRKEL
+290 ELQVERIQHDKRDKL

-310 TLNRSKTSQLK
+310 SLNRSKTSKLE
-321 VDLPEISKWSKG
+321 VDLPEMSKWSKG

-355 NLAATFYA
+355 NMAATLYA

-440 VRSSGPFSPIR
+440 IRTSGPFSPIR

-456 GMDYKYKSIV
+456 GMDYKWKNYV

-480 ADMSYKEGVLPEENI
+480 ADMSRKEGVLLEENI
-495 AYQVGI
+495 AHQVGI

-559 RFLSAQVSLYPRY
+559 RFLSAKVSLYPRY
-572 DSTTVPADGG
+572 DSTTIPADGG